1 MLGLEKDMSGVVG
14 SSQNQ
19 VRAGTFP
26 DTKVSWGRGG
36 GHMKGLLKD
45 WEGLSERIC
54 EIMEMN
60 NINNMNELTVT
71 YKTVAMF

>member
-1 MLGLEKDMSGVVG
+1 
-14 SSQNQ
+14 
-19 VRAGTFP
+19 
-26 DTKVSWGRGG
+26 
-36 GHMKGLLKD
+36 MKGLLKD
-45 WEGLSERIC
+45 WEGLPERIC